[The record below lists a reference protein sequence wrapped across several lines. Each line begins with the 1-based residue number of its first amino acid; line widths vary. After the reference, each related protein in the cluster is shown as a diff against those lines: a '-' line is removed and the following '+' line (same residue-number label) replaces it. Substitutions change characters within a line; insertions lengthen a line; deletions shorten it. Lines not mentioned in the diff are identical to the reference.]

1 MEQLQRLIRRL
12 GKKLLKKLVKFIL
25 VKTAPV
31 TVPILGILVLSW
43 LGYVLIFEMPK
54 QAIADTWDSATDRV
68 SSWFYGTSE
77 KEDED
82 LFQKYQQLAATWN
95 KGLTADQQLQVE
107 PYALN
112 WEWLAAVDRALNDPS
127 FLDTYSGQEQE
138 AKELKLQPEKIFE
151 EVRPTFQWVTKEKV
165 TTQQVIFEVEGNP
178 NSPVV
183 EPSHTE
189 IRTVK
194 TSIPVKLLERAETIY
209 GTYSYTYKEETST
222 STTASAAGP
231 LSTTVVEPRLDGV
244 ETLEA
249 DWKPL
254 REILVKHGVTKQGDQ
269 DFLME
274 YWLSFL
280 SDDDGGGTGLTG
292 LKPINGLLIWPTNG
306 TEVTSQ
312 FGVRV
317 HPITGVQKMHNG
329 IDIGVPTGTPVF
341 AARDGT
347 VTFAG
352 AMGTAGNAVIVQH
365 DNGLETRYYHL
376 SQVEVVSGQT
386 VTVGEQIAK
395 SGNSGSSTGPH
406 LHFEVRLNGTPV
418 NPLLYFGYID
428 SSSSTI
434 LTYRALNISALIQWL
449 GERDS
454 ALADADL
461 LEMIDQ
467 AAKSQNI
474 DPYLL
479 IAITGAE
486 QSFVPRSNPSADKI
500 IRNPWNVYGSWKVGR
515 GSTLTTGEA
524 ARIAAKTIVK
534 LSQGRPSDVDAIEWL
549 SSRNNPNGFYA
560 ANPNW
565 WRDVSSF
572 YEQFSNLN

>member
-1 MEQLQRLIRRL
+1 MEQIWRIAKQYGKRL
-12 GKKLLKKLVKFIL
+12 GKKLLKWIL
-25 VKTAPV
+25 IKTAPV
-31 TVPILGILVLSW
+31 TLPLVGILLFM
-43 LGYVLIFEMPK
+43 LLAYVLLFEMPK
-54 QAIADTWDSATDRV
+54 QAIADTWDNATDRV
-68 SSWFYGTSE
+68 ASWFYGSNE

-82 LFQKYQQLAATWN
+82 VFQKYQQLAATWN
-95 KGLTADQQLQVE
+95 EGLTADQQLQVE

-127 FLDTYSGQEQE
+127 FLDNYSGQEQE
-138 AKELKLQPEKIFE
+138 AKELKLQPEKIFNE
-151 EVRPTFQWVTKEKV
+151 ARPSFRWVTKEKV
-165 TTQQVIFEVEGNP
+165 TTQQVAVQVEGNP

-209 GTYSYTYKEETST
+209 GTYAYTYKEETNT
-222 STTASAAGP
+222 STTSSSAGP

-249 DWKPL
+249 DWQPL

-280 SDDDGGGTGLTG
+280 SDEDGGGTGLTG
-292 LKPINGLLIWPTNG
+292 LKPVNGLLIWPTNG

-352 AMGTAGNAVIVQH
+352 AMGTAGNAVIIGH
-365 DNGLETRYYHL
+365 DEGLETRYYHL
-376 SQVEVVSGQT
+376 NQVDVVQGQT
-386 VTVGEQIAK
+386 VTAGEQIAE

-418 NPLLYFGYID
+418 NPLLYFGYTELA
-428 SSSSTI
+428 STI
-434 LTYRALNISALIQWL
+434 LTYRALNIPVLMEWL
-449 GERDS
+449 SERDS
-454 ALADADL
+454 ALADADIL
-461 LEMIDQ
+461 GLIDD

-500 IRNPWNVYGSWKVGR
+500 IRNPWNVFGSWKVGR

-534 LSQGRPSDVDAIEWL
+534 LSQGRPSGVDAIEWL
-549 SSRNNPNGFYA
+549 SSRENPNGFYA

-572 YEQFSNLN
+572 YEQFSSFN